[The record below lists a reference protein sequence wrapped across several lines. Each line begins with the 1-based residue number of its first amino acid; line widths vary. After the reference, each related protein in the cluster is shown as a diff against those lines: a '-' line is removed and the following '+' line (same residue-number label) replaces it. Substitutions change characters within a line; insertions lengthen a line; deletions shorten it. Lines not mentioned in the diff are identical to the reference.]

1 MDDDAK
7 KMKNHLRGLFFL
19 LLLLMSHNAYAEA
32 DGPDYWRVHGVDGG
46 DVLNIRREA
55 NATSKKIG
63 EIPPDAQCIKNLN
76 CTGGLTLNEFTTL
89 SEAQKEKIKKERPRW
104 CYIEYKGIKG
114 WVAGRYLREGSC
126 MKGTHLSNDK
136 NYLKNK
142 DQGSGQGIQRRK
154 SGATM

>member
-1 MDDDAK
+1 MSEFLQNPLQRPPLRRMGDETK
-7 KMKNHLRGLFFL
+7 KMQKHLCGLFFL
-19 LLLLMSHNAYAEA
+19 LLLLISHNVHAEA

-55 NATSKKIG
+55 NATSEKIG

-104 CYIEYKGIKG
+104 CQIEFQGVTG
-114 WVAGRYLREGSC
+114 WVAGRYLREGACVKSVNPD
-126 MKGTHLSNDK
+126 ND
-136 NYLKNK
+136 
-142 DQGSGQGIQRRK
+142 
-154 SGATM
+154 

>member
-1 MDDDAK
+1 MDDEAK
-7 KMKNHLRGLFFL
+7 KRKNHLRSLFFL

-32 DGPDYWRVHGVDGG
+32 DGPDYWRVHGIDGG

-55 NATSKKIG
+55 NENSEKIG

-76 CTGGLTLNEFTTL
+76 CAGGLTLNEFTTL

-104 CYIEYKGIKG
+104 CQIEFQGVTG

-126 MKGTHLSNDK
+126 VKGTHLDND
-136 NYLKNK
+136 
-142 DQGSGQGIQRRK
+142 
-154 SGATM
+154 